1 MTDRAGGGQFPHFI
15 DAVSR
20 RSGLPTGQAAAVAR
34 AVLQTMAERV
44 SGGPPDPLAGHLP
57 DDLDG
62 YLTDPAPPTGNAG
75 PDSGVAGPDS
85 GVAGPDSGAGLDT
98 GVGLDLGGT
107 AAASPTPDAGP
118 AEFLRRVGQRAG
130 VDPATART
138 GTGAVFATLRE
149 AVTVREFREMVARLP
164 RDGDGGVTP
173 ATTDP

>member
-20 RSGLPTGQAAAVAR
+20 RSGLPAEQAAAIAR

-62 YLTDPAPPTGNAG
+62 YLSDPAPPTVTAG
-75 PDSGVAGPDS
+75 PDSGVAG
-85 GVAGPDSGAGLDT
+85 LDT
-98 GVGLDLGGT
+98 GLDIGGT
-107 AAASPTPDAGP
+107 AAAPPAPDAGP
-118 AEFLRRVGQRAG
+118 VEFLRRVGQRAG

-164 RDGDGGVTP
+164 RDGDGDVTP
-173 ATTDP
+173 VPPDPYGA